1 MILKYNGNIRNLI
14 YSGKSTFSTRIIK
27 CDKDEFH
34 GLAAPFPDGERKGK
48 EKITLLRRPFS
59 TLHTY

>member
-14 YSGKSTFSTRIIK
+14 YGGKTAFSKRIII

-34 GLAAPFPDGERKGK
+34 GLAAPLPDGERKGK
-48 EKITLLRRPFS
+48 KK
-59 TLHTY
+59 

>member
-14 YSGKSTFSTRIIK
+14 YGGKNTFSKRIII

-48 EKITLLRRPFS
+48 KK
-59 TLHTY
+59 

>member
-14 YSGKSTFSTRIIK
+14 YGGKNTFSKRIII

-34 GLAAPFPDGERKGK
+34 GLAAPLPDGERKGK
-48 EKITLLRRPFS
+48 KK
-59 TLHTY
+59 